1 MKIKNLIWAIAEQ
14 LTRPGAFAN
23 IFVTRNAWGIF
34 SRYSHVSRRSGV
46 PKVSYPSKMAA
57 QKAADAMGS
66 KRGVHFSVY
75 KCAWCD
81 GWHIGKNA
89 QNKIPSPQGL
99 QADGAAGFRKTNAL
113 FEHLKPLPIVDLAPV
128 TACGVRGR
136 TLSGR
141 GSHWL
146 LQRVRDAGVKVI
158 IDLRT
163 ADQTDR
169 FAREVRQAGMEY
181 YSIPVDS
188 RQTDVHRI
196 IASLPLLFRLIDRG
210 GFYLSCAMGLHRTDI
225 ALALYY
231 VFHPSVPL
239 AEVPEMRGHRTEG
252 SFRCEDIAARLNSVM
267 KALTAD
273 ERCALGLGQDFE
285 KEFQLRKKH
294 LFAVNRVF
302 VTER

>member
-46 PKVSYPSKMAA
+46 LKVSYPSKMAA

-89 QNKIPSPQGL
+89 QNKIPSSQGL

-146 LQRVRDAGVKVI
+146 LQRVRAAGVKVI

-169 FAREVRQAGMEY
+169 FAREVR
-181 YSIPVDS
+181 
-188 RQTDVHRI
+188 
-196 IASLPLLFRLIDRG
+196 
-210 GFYLSCAMGLHRTDI
+210 
-225 ALALYY
+225 
-231 VFHPSVPL
+231 
-239 AEVPEMRGHRTEG
+239 
-252 SFRCEDIAARLNSVM
+252 
-267 KALTAD
+267 
-273 ERCALGLGQDFE
+273 
-285 KEFQLRKKH
+285 
-294 LFAVNRVF
+294 
-302 VTER
+302 